1 MWLTAAGH
9 AAWIKNNKRQTKQ
22 AKVRVRF
29 AYNCGA
35 GPCLKS
41 YSLSKWVKGVFLQ
54 G

>member
-1 MWLTAAGH
+1 MWFTAAGH
-9 AAWIKNNKRQTKQ
+9 AAWSKNNMRQKKQ
-22 AKVRVRF
+22 VNVKIRF
-29 AYNCGA
+29 GYSCGA